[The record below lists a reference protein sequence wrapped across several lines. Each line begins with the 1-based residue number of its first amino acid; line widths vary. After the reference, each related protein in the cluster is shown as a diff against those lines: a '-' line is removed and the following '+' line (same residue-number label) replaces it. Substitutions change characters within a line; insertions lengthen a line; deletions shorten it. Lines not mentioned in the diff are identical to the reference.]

1 MFIAYQKQRGILYAR
16 LMESYREDGRIRKRS
31 GPNLGRVIDKEL
43 GIYQS
48 RERGVFTYDAATNTY
63 GKPPASFVPNIRR
76 KNAREKLIVDYG
88 DAFLI
93 DMLLV
98 KFGLTDA
105 LKAVGYGN
113 PDSLGA
119 LLLYYILQKRSNL
132 HAATWYEGSFARIL
146 YPKANLTSQRI
157 SDLLESI
164 GKEDNMRAFFN
175 AYLAILNAKDDVR
188 DNANI
193 LIDSTGLPNSI
204 HFPLT
209 AVSNHN
215 GVISEEVRLIY
226 VVQQDTRL
234 PIYMRYVPGNI
245 VDTTTLITTLK
256 ELKAQGVSTK
266 FAILDAG
273 YMTAEGVKHLYDD
286 GISFITRCPTNRD
299 IYKQALA
306 AGLADL
312 EQPENLAVDESGR
325 LFNGRQVYVKCV
337 PIDLGGM
344 KLYAYVGRDKSM
356 QEQERRRVISEEARS
371 KKPLNKQALH
381 EKMEEHGVFVLV
393 SSRRIRA
400 DKLLCLYYVR
410 QDIEQVFDV
419 SKNYASLLP
428 LNVEKEETFRG
439 QLKAKVIDTV
449 CQGCGICTS
458 TCPQGAIQLS
468 HATDNEIL
476 AEVNLLCQY

>member
-105 LKAVGYGN
+105 LKAAGYGN

-266 FAILDAG
+266 FAILEFW
-273 YMTAEGVKHLYDD
+273 T
-286 GISFITRCPTNRD
+286 P
-299 IYKQALA
+299 
-306 AGLADL
+306 
-312 EQPENLAVDESGR
+312 
-325 LFNGRQVYVKCV
+325 
-337 PIDLGGM
+337 
-344 KLYAYVGRDKSM
+344 
-356 QEQERRRVISEEARS
+356 
-371 KKPLNKQALH
+371 
-381 EKMEEHGVFVLV
+381 
-393 SSRRIRA
+393 
-400 DKLLCLYYVR
+400 
-410 QDIEQVFDV
+410 
-419 SKNYASLLP
+419 
-428 LNVEKEETFRG
+428 
-439 QLKAKVIDTV
+439 
-449 CQGCGICTS
+449 
-458 TCPQGAIQLS
+458 
-468 HATDNEIL
+468 AT
-476 AEVNLLCQY
+476 